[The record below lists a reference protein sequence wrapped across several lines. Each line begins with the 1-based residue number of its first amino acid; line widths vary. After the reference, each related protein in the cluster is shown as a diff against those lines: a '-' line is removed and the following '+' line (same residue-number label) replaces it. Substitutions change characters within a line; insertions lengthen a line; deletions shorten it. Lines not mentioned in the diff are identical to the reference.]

1 MPAERAITSS
11 YLRLSETSV
20 AIAENSATKGT
31 VCSMIIGTRSAETA
45 SASWMVKPGS
55 PTVRLENS
63 VKSISDD
70 QRDRR
75 RGRYHVVIVA

>member
-20 AIAENSATKGT
+20 AIAAINATKGT
-31 VCSMIIGTRSAETA
+31 ACCMIIGTRNADTA
-45 SASWMVKPGS
+45 SASWMLKPDI

-63 VKSISDD
+63 VKSISVISAYTP
-70 QRDRR
+70 RK
-75 RGRYHVVIVA
+75 YHAVMVA